1 MSDLT
6 IQERM
11 QAAANEIS
19 MTCKKYDISLG
30 IQMIDALAK
39 PAEAVVEK
47 KEIKPQGDKKN
58 GN

>member
-1 MSDLT
+1 
-6 IQERM
+6 M